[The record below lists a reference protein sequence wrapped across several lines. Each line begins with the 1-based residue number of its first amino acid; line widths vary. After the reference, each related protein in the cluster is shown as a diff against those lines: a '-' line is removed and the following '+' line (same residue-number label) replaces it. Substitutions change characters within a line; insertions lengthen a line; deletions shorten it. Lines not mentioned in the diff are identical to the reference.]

1 MITRVK
7 PRISPYLV
15 LAIGIFAVSFGSI
28 LARLAQEQGVP
39 SLVIAAYRTLV
50 AALIL
55 LPFMISGRRDE
66 VYALR
71 PADWRL
77 ALLSGMA
84 LALHFATWIS
94 SLAYTSVTASTVL
107 VSTSP
112 LWVGLAAPFFLG
124 EPFTRPL
131 KMGMTLALIGTLII
145 SASTLVTMSGN
156 GLVFNAADV
165 ASGQRPLLG
174 NVLALLGAFGG
185 AVYILIG
192 RKLRASLSLITY
204 ATLVYGTAAICL
216 TLLVWLT
223 GSRMR
228 GYSPQVYLLFLLMG
242 VVPQLIGHS
251 SFNFSLGYLPAA
263 FVGVSIFS
271 EPIGA
276 SILALIFLG
285 EIPGPLVIF
294 GSLFVLVGVL
304 ISTRQQ

>member
-1 MITRVK
+1 
-7 PRISPYLV
+7 
-15 LAIGIFAVSFGSI
+15 
-28 LARLAQEQGVP
+28 
-39 SLVIAAYRTLV
+39 
-50 AALIL
+50 
-55 LPFMISGRRDE
+55 
-66 VYALR
+66 
-71 PADWRL
+71 
-77 ALLSGMA
+77 
-84 LALHFATWIS
+84 
-94 SLAYTSVTASTVL
+94 
-107 VSTSP
+107 
-112 LWVGLAAPFFLG
+112 
-124 EPFTRPL
+124 
-131 KMGMTLALIGTLII
+131 MTLALIGTLII

-228 GYSPQVYLLFLLMG
+228 GHSPQVYLLFLLMG